1 MIGMLE
7 TLWGAE
13 EAQLKLLL
21 EAAPVLLFSGI
32 CTKLFELILEDDAAT
47 EEITAAAAET
57 PCEVARGRASTKS
70 CPRTI
75 LDLRGEIPTMLF
87 EGSASARG

>member
-32 CTKLFELILEDDAAT
+32 CTKLFELVLEDDAAT
-47 EEITAAAAET
+47 EEITAAAET
-57 PCEVARGRASTKS
+57 PREVARGRASTKS
-70 CPRTI
+70 CPRII